1 MQEEALATLPRSPP
15 VSSRVGAGAAAQPPP
30 ADLAPLAAVEAL
42 VRAARRASLDVEQPG
57 PARDAAREAT
67 GEATGEGRAR
77 EEVEAALPWLEAF
90 ANERYY
96 PLVGWSANLLPT
108 DPPAVSDR
116 LAQVDLRSL
125 VAADDAAG
133 GQLPA
138 GWAWSWVDAEWSV
151 GAARYA
157 IDFGEFRAGGA
168 GSAEPGALSMVR
180 RRSLRRRRVMVREGA
195 PEPTGVAEPGVAEP
209 GAAEAALYKR
219 ALAAYARESSAMLAE
234 RDGKIAELRRKLRA
248 SEERCQSL
256 LVTARNA
263 IMSGA
268 AARNEALA
276 ELDRCMG
283 ASAPQRHYSS
293 LEHRRTSYVT
303 ALNQQFSQREI
314 DIDSYALA
322 LAGLA
327 DADGEGE
334 GGGPEP
340 LVDCVPSTAF

>member
-1 MQEEALATLPRSPP
+1 MQVHRQVARATPQSPGG
-15 VSSRVGAGAAAQPPP
+15 GA
-30 ADLAPLAAVEAL
+30 AAVEAL
-42 VRAARRASLDVEQPG
+42 VRAARRASLDVGQPG
-57 PARDAAREAT
+57 PAREAAREAT

-77 EEVEAALPWLEAF
+77 EAVEAALPWLEAF

-138 GWAWSWVDAEWSV
+138 GWAWSWVDPEWSV

-195 PEPTGVAEPGVAEP
+195 PEPTGVAEPG
-209 GAAEAALYKR
+209 AAEAALYKR
-219 ALAAYARESSAMLAE
+219 ALAAYARESSALLAE
-234 RDGKIAELRRKLRA
+234 RDGKVAELRRKLRA
-248 SEERCQSL
+248 SEERCHSL

-268 AARNEALA
+268 AARSEALA

-283 ASAPQRHYSS
+283 ASAPQRHNSS
-293 LEHRRTSYVT
+293 VEHRRTSYVT
-303 ALNQQFSQREI
+303 ALNQQFTQREI

-327 DADGEGE
+327 EGEGE
-334 GGGPEP
+334 GDDAGGGPEP
-340 LVDCVPSTAF
+340 LVDCAASTAH